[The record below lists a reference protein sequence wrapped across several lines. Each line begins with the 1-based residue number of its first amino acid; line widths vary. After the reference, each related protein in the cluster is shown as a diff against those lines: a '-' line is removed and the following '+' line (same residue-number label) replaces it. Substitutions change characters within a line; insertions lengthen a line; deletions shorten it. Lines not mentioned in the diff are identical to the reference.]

1 MVKNSSSYTDSI
13 SLIKSDKG
21 IPHRKIRNGSTSI
34 KTL

>member
-21 IPHRKIRNGSTSI
+21 IPHI
-34 KTL
+34 L